1 MDPLALARWQFGV
14 TTAYHYIFVP
24 LTIGLGLI
32 VAIMQSFHFRT
43 GNAMYDK
50 MARFWGKLF
59 VINFALG
66 VVTGIVQ
73 EFQFGMNWSEYSR
86 FVGDIFGIP
95 LAIEAL
101 MAFFLES
108 TFLGLW
114 LFGRDRLPRAVHLF
128 SIWMVALG
136 SMVSAIWIL
145 MANSW
150 MQQPVGFAL
159 QGGRARLTDVVA
171 VFLNERLLV
180 EAPHTILAALTTGG
194 LFVLGISAWHLL
206 RAHERDMFARSAQI
220 ALVIVA
226 IAGLLTATSGHS
238 QAQHTV
244 RTQPMKM
251 AAMEA
256 LWTSEQ
262 PASFSLFASI
272 DQQAQTS
279 HREIKLPY
287 LLSVLAYN
295 NTTTEVKGI
304 KELQAQDE
312 ARFGPGNYIPP
323 VAAVYWSFRVMVG
336 LGVLFILLS
345 LTGLILWW
353 RGHLHRRWF
362 LRAAITALFLPYLAN
377 AAGWVTTEM
386 GRQPWVVQG
395 LLRTADGVSPNVGAF
410 SVAITLI
417 GFTLVYGV
425 LAAVDGFL
433 IYRFARP
440 VNRPDQ
446 GPQDVGLGD
455 VFAY

>member
-1 MDPLALARWQFGV
+1 MEVLALARWQFGV

-24 LTIGLGLI
+24 LTIGLGLL
-32 VAIMQSFHFRT
+32 VAVMQSFHYRT
-43 GNAMYDK
+43 DNPMYDR

-114 LFGRDRLPRAVHLF
+114 LFGRDRLPKAVHLL

-145 MANSW
+145 MANAW
-150 MQQPVGFAL
+150 MQQPVGYAL
-159 QGGRARLTDVVA
+159 VDGKARLTDPVA

-206 RAHERDMFARSAQI
+206 RHHEREMFARSAQI
-220 ALVIVA
+220 ALVLVA
-226 IAGLLTATSGHS
+226 VSGLLIATSGHS

-256 LWTSEQ
+256 LWDSEQ

-272 DQQAQTS
+272 DQAAGRS
-279 HREIKLPY
+279 NREIKLPY

-295 NTTTEVKGI
+295 NTTSEVKGI
-304 KELQAQDE
+304 NELQAEDV
-312 ARFGPGNYIPP
+312 ARYGPGDYVPP

-336 LGVLFILLS
+336 LGVAFILLAF
-345 LTGLILWW
+345 LGLLLWW
-353 RGHLHRRWF
+353 RGHLERRWF
-362 LRAAITALFLPYLAN
+362 LRLAMIALFLPYLAN
-377 AAGWVTTEM
+377 TAGWITTEM

-395 LLRTADGVSPNVGAF
+395 LQRTASANSPNVGGV
-410 SVAITLI
+410 SVAITLL
-417 GFTLVYGV
+417 GFTVLYGV
-425 LAAVDGFL
+425 LAVVDFYL
-433 IYRFARP
+433 LFRFARP
-440 VNRPDQ
+440 VDRPER
-446 GPQDVGLGD
+446 GLQDTGLGD

>member
-1 MDPLALARWQFGV
+1 MDPLILARWQFGV

-32 VAIMQSFHFRT
+32 VAIMQSFHYRT
-43 GNAMYDK
+43 GNDMYDR

-59 VINFALG
+59 VINFVLG

-73 EFQFGMNWSEYSR
+73 EFQFGMNWSQYSR

-114 LFGRDRLPRAVHLF
+114 LFGRDKLPKAMHLF

-136 SMVSAIWIL
+136 STLSAIWIL
-145 MANSW
+145 MANAW
-150 MQQPVGFAL
+150 MQQPVGYTIVD
-159 QGGRARLTDVVA
+159 GRARLSDPVA
-171 VFLNERLLV
+171 LFLNPQLQV

-194 LFVLGISAWHLL
+194 FFVLGISAWHLI
-206 RAHERDMFARSAQI
+206 RHHEREMFTRSAQI

-226 IAGLLTATSGHS
+226 VSSLLTATSGHE
-238 QAQHTV
+238 QAQHGV
-244 RTQPMKM
+244 QIQPMKL

-256 LWTSEQ
+256 LWNSEQ

-272 DQQAQTS
+272 DQKDGTS
-279 HREIKLPY
+279 TRELKLPY
-287 LLSVLAYN
+287 LLSVLAYG
-295 NTTTEVKGI
+295 NTTSEVQGI
-304 KELQAQDE
+304 HQLQAQDV
-312 ARFGPGNYIPP
+312 AKYGPGNYVPP
-323 VAAVYWSFRVMVG
+323 VAVVYWAFRAMVG

-345 LTGLILWW
+345 LTGLVLWW
-353 RGHLHRRWF
+353 RGLLERRWF
-362 LRAAITALFLPYLAN
+362 LRLAIVFLFLPYLAN
-377 AAGWVTTEM
+377 FAGWITTEM

-395 LLRTADGVSPNVGAF
+395 LLRTASAVSPNVSGTE
-410 SVAITLI
+410 VAITFF
-417 GFTLVYGV
+417 GFTLIYGILAV
-425 LAAVDGFL
+425 LDFYL
-433 IYRFARP
+433 IFRFARP
-440 VNRPDQ
+440 ATASREDPKDS
-446 GPQDVGLGD
+446 GIGD